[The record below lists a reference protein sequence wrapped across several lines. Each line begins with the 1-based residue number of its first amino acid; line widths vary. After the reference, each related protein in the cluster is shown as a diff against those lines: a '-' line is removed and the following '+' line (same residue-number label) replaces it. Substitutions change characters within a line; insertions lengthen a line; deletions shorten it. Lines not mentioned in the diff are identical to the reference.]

1 MAMRAM
7 AYMSR
12 GRSLRMSEL
21 SLNGIEHK
29 ERNEIPA
36 RLVLENGAVFR
47 GVAFGALDVK
57 RNTGEVVFTTSITG
71 YQEILTDPSYAG
83 QIVTMTNPLMGN
95 YGANAEDLESWKP
108 FISGF
113 VVRENAERY
122 SNWRASESLGKFLE
136 QNGILGIEQ
145 IDTRRLVRILRSE
158 GAMRGVLS
166 TESLSDGE
174 LVEIARQSP
183 KMAGL
188 DLTKGVTTKGAYG
201 LDSNSPAFPRR
212 GQGVVSPPHVVVL
225 DYGIKQNIL
234 RKLVAHGARLTVM
247 PSTATL
253 EQILEQKPDGIFLS
267 NGPGDPDAVK
277 DTIAMLKKLI
287 KREEHPIFGICLGHQ
302 LLSLAL
308 GGNTYKLKF
317 GHRGA
322 NHPVKNLLSEK
333 IEITSQNHG
342 FAVDWKSMPND
353 CELTHLNLN
362 DQTVEGFRHT
372 KLPIFA
378 VQYHPEAS
386 PGPHE
391 SDYLFGQFMEG
402 ME

>member
-1 MAMRAM
+1 MKQSNL
-7 AYMSR
+7 Y
-12 GRSLRMSEL
+12 GRQHAGNR
-21 SLNGIEHK
+21 
-29 ERNEIPA
+29 A
-36 RLVLENGAVFR
+36 RLVLENGAVFS
-47 GVAFGALDVK
+47 GQAFGALDAK
-57 RNTGEVVFTTSITG
+57 RMTGEVVFTTSITG

-95 YGANAEDLESWKP
+95 YGANDEDLESSHP
-108 FISGF
+108 FVSGF
-113 VVRENAERY
+113 VVREAAHRY
-122 SNWRASESLGKFLE
+122 SNWRAEESLGSFLAR
-136 QNGILGIEQ
+136 GGVLGVDQ
-145 IDTRRLVRILRSE
+145 VDTRRLVRMLRSE

-166 TESLSDGE
+166 TEALSDAE
-174 LVEIARQSP
+174 LVELARESP

-188 DLTKGVTTKGAYG
+188 DLTKGVTTKDCYEMGAAS
-201 LDSNSPAFPRR
+201 SNK
-212 GQGVVSPPHVVVL
+212 PHVVVI

-234 RKLVAHGARLTVM
+234 RKLVDHGACLTVM
-247 PSTATL
+247 PSTVTL
-253 EQILEQKPDGIFLS
+253 EEILEQKPDGIFLS
-267 NGPGDPDAVK
+267 NGPGDPDAVR
-277 DTIAMLKKLI
+277 DTIAMLKQLI
-287 KREEHPIFGICLGHQ
+287 KREEQPIFGICLGNQ

-342 FAVDWKSMPND
+342 FAVDWKTMPND

-362 DQTVEGFRHT
+362 DHTVEGFRHT

-391 SDYLFGQFMEG
+391 SDYLFTEFMEA
-402 ME
+402 MT

>member
-1 MAMRAM
+1 
-7 AYMSR
+7 
-12 GRSLRMSEL
+12 MSEI
-21 SLNGIEHK
+21 SLNGKHSEK
-29 ERNEIPA
+29 NASDRA
-36 RLVLENGAVFR
+36 RLVLENGAIFS
-47 GVAFGALDVK
+47 GHAFGACDVK
-57 RNTGEVVFTTSITG
+57 RQTGEVVFTTSTTG

-95 YGANAEDLESWKP
+95 YGANDEDLESRHP
-108 FISGF
+108 FVSGF
-113 VVRENAERY
+113 VVREAAQRY
-122 SNWRASESLGKFLE
+122 SNWRAEESLGSFLE
-136 QNGILGIEQ
+136 RSGVLGIEQ
-145 IDTRRLVRILRSE
+145 VDTRRLVRLLRSE

-166 TESLSDGE
+166 TEDLSDAE
-174 LVEIARQSP
+174 LIEIARQSP

-188 DLTKGVTTKGAYG
+188 DLTKNVTTT
-201 LDSNSPAFPRR
+201 SPYDLNPLPAGE
-212 GQGVVSPPHVVVL
+212 GQPPKADRVTGYPHVVVL

-234 RKLVAHGARLTVM
+234 RKLVSHGARLTVL

-253 EQILEQKPDGIFLS
+253 EEILEQKPDGIFLS

-277 DTIAMLKKLI
+277 DTIAMLKHLI
-287 KREEHPIFGICLGHQ
+287 KREEQPIFGICLGNQ

-308 GGNTYKLKF
+308 GGTTYKLKF

-362 DQTVEGFRHT
+362 DHTVEGFRHT

-391 SDYLFGQFMEG
+391 SDYLFTQFMQA
-402 ME
+402 MK

>member
-1 MAMRAM
+1 
-7 AYMSR
+7 
-12 GRSLRMSEL
+12 MSEIL
-21 SLNGIEHK
+21 VNGTNGVK
-29 ERNEIPA
+29 GNGEIA
-36 RLVLENGAVFR
+36 IRLVLENGAVFR
-47 GVAFGALDVK
+47 GHAFGALDVK
-57 RNTGEVVFTTSITG
+57 RSTGEVVFTTSITG

-95 YGANAEDLESWKP
+95 YGANAEDLESWKS
-108 FISGF
+108 FVSGF
-113 VVRENAERY
+113 AVRENAERY
-122 SNWRASESLGKFLE
+122 SNWRATESLEKFLAN
-136 QNGILGIEQ
+136 NGILGIEQ
-145 IDTRRLVRILRSE
+145 IDTRRLVRLLRSE

-166 TESLSDGE
+166 TEALSDAE

-183 KMAGL
+183 KMDGL
-188 DLTKGVTTKGAYG
+188 DLTKGVTTDGVYNMETPLLAKE
-201 LDSNSPAFPRR
+201 R
-212 GQGVVSPPHVVVL
+212 GRGEVAHVVVI

-234 RKLVAHGARLTVM
+234 RKLVDHGARLTVM
-247 PSTATL
+247 PSTTTL
-253 EQILEQKPDGIFLS
+253 EQIIEQKPDGIFLS
-267 NGPGDPDAVK
+267 NYPGDPDAVK

-322 NHPVKNLLSEK
+322 NHPVKNLLSDK

-342 FAVDWKSMPND
+342 FAVDWKTMPND

-391 SDYLFGQFMEG
+391 SDYLFGQFMRG
-402 ME
+402 MNRDYAD

>member
-1 MAMRAM
+1 
-7 AYMSR
+7 MSDI
-12 GRSLRMSEL
+12 SV
-21 SLNGIEHK
+21 NGSHDVSNTQETAI
-29 ERNEIPA
+29 

-47 GVAFGALDVK
+47 GNAFGALDVK

-108 FISGF
+108 FVSGF
-113 VVRENAERY
+113 AVRENAERY
-122 SNWRASESLGKFLE
+122 SNWRATESLSKFLA

-145 IDTRRLVRILRSE
+145 IDTRRLVRLLRSE

-166 TESLSDGE
+166 TEVLSDAE

-183 KMAGL
+183 KMDGL
-188 DLTKGVTTKGAYG
+188 DLTKGVTTDGVYDMETPLLTKE
-201 LDSNSPAFPRR
+201 R
-212 GQGVVSPPHVVVL
+212 GRGEVAHVVVI

-234 RKLVAHGARLTVM
+234 RKLVDHGARLTVM

-253 EQILEQKPDGIFLS
+253 EQILERKPDGIFLS

-287 KREEHPIFGICLGHQ
+287 KREEQPIFGICLGHQ

-322 NHPVKNLLSEK
+322 NHPVKNLLSNK

-342 FAVDWKSMPND
+342 FAVDWKTMPKD

-362 DQTVEGFRHT
+362 DQTVEGFCHT

-402 ME
+402 MG

>member
-1 MAMRAM
+1 MN
-7 AYMSR
+7 
-12 GRSLRMSEL
+12 EPI
-21 SLNGIEHK
+21 LNGQNRVAEH
-29 ERNEIPA
+29 A

-47 GVAFGALDVK
+47 GQPFGALDVK
-57 RNTGEVVFTTSITG
+57 RQTGEVVFTTSITG

-95 YGANAEDLESWKP
+95 YGANDEDLESAHP
-108 FISGF
+108 FVSGF
-113 VVRENAERY
+113 VVREAAHRY
-122 SNWRASESLGKFLE
+122 SNWRAEESLGSFLARS
-136 QNGILGIEQ
+136 GVLGIEQ
-145 IDTRRLVRILRSE
+145 VDTRRLVRMLRSE

-166 TESLSDGE
+166 TEELSDAE

-188 DLTKGVTTKGAYG
+188 DLTKGVTTSKIYDVDTPLLAKESG
-201 LDSNSPAFPRR
+201 R
-212 GQGVVSPPHVVVL
+212 GEVPHVVVL

-234 RKLVAHGARLTVM
+234 RKLVAHGARLTVL

-253 EQILEQKPDGIFLS
+253 EEIIEQKPDGIFLS

-277 DTIAMLKKLI
+277 DTIAMLKHLI
-287 KREEHPIFGICLGHQ
+287 EREEHPIFGICLGHQ

-342 FAVDWKSMPND
+342 FAVDWRAMPKD

-362 DQTVEGFRHT
+362 DHTVEGFRHT

-391 SDYLFGQFMEG
+391 SDYLFTQFMDA
-402 ME
+402 MK

>member
-1 MAMRAM
+1 MKNDTITTNGE
-7 AYMSR
+7 SN
-12 GRSLRMSEL
+12 GESPSSFILHPSSL
-21 SLNGIEHK
+21 
-29 ERNEIPA
+29 PA

-47 GVAFGALDVK
+47 GNAFGALDVK

-95 YGANAEDLESWKP
+95 YGANSEDLESWKP
-108 FISGF
+108 FVSGF
-113 VVRENAERY
+113 AVRENSERY
-122 SNWRASESLGKFLE
+122 SNWRATESLDKFLA

-166 TESLSDGE
+166 TEALSDAE
-174 LVEIARQSP
+174 LVEITRQSP
-183 KMAGL
+183 KMDGL
-188 DLTKGVTTKGAYG
+188 DLTKGVTTDGVYDMETPLITKE
-201 LDSNSPAFPRR
+201 R
-212 GQGVVSPPHVVVL
+212 GRGEVAHVVVI

-234 RKLVAHGARLTVM
+234 RKLVDHGARLTVM

-253 EQILEQKPDGIFLS
+253 EQIIEQKPDGIFLS

-322 NHPVKNLLSEK
+322 NHPVKNLLSDK

-342 FAVDWKSMPND
+342 FAVDWKTMPKD

-391 SDYLFGQFMEG
+391 SDYLFGQFMRG
-402 ME
+402 MG

>member
-1 MAMRAM
+1 MNENGMMKSESEEGIPSSFIPHSFDKLRTGT
-7 AYMSR
+7 S
-12 GRSLRMSEL
+12 SL
-21 SLNGIEHK
+21 
-29 ERNEIPA
+29 PA

-47 GVAFGALDVK
+47 GNAFGALDVK

-71 YQEILTDPSYAG
+71 YQEVLTDPSYAG

-95 YGANAEDLESWKP
+95 YGANSEDLESWKP
-108 FISGF
+108 FVSGF
-113 VVRENAERY
+113 AVRESAQRY
-122 SNWRASESLGKFLE
+122 SNWRATESLNSFLE
-136 QNGILGIEQ
+136 KNGILGIEQ

-166 TESLSDGE
+166 TEEMSDAE
-174 LVEIARQSP
+174 LVEIAQQSP

-188 DLTKGVTTKGAYG
+188 DLTRGVTTQNSYN
-201 LDSNSPAFPRR
+201 LDSDPTLFSTVA
-212 GQGVVSPPHVVVL
+212 PHVVVL

-234 RKLVAHGARLTVM
+234 RKLVDHGARLTVM
-247 PSTATL
+247 PSTTAL
-253 EQILEQKPDGIFLS
+253 EEVIEQKPDGIFLS
-267 NGPGDPDAVK
+267 NGPGDPDAVN
-277 DTIAMLKKLI
+277 DTIQMLKHLI
-287 KREEHPIFGICLGHQ
+287 KREEQPIFGICLGHQ

-308 GGNTYKLKF
+308 GGETYKLKF

-322 NHPVKNLLSEK
+322 NHPVKNLLSNK

-391 SDYLFGQFMEG
+391 SDYLFTQFMESL
-402 ME
+402 

>member
-1 MAMRAM
+1 
-7 AYMSR
+7 
-12 GRSLRMSEL
+12 MSEI
-21 SLNGIEHK
+21 SVNGTHNGVSTHEK
-29 ERNEIPA
+29 PA
-36 RLVLENGAVFR
+36 RLVLENGVVFR
-47 GVAFGALDVK
+47 GNAFGALDVK

-95 YGANAEDLESWKP
+95 YGANSEDLESWKP
-108 FISGF
+108 FVSGF
-113 VVRENAERY
+113 AVRENSERY
-122 SNWRASESLGKFLE
+122 SNWRATESLDKFLV

-145 IDTRRLVRILRSE
+145 IDTRKLVRILRSE

-166 TESLSDGE
+166 TEALSDAE

-183 KMAGL
+183 KMDGL
-188 DLTKGVTTKGAYG
+188 DLTKGVTT
-201 LDSNSPAFPRR
+201 D
-212 GQGVVSPPHVVVL
+212 GVYDMEQSSSKMAPHVVVI

-234 RKLVAHGARLTVM
+234 RKLVDHGARLTVM
-247 PSTATL
+247 PSTTTL
-253 EQILEQKPDGIFLS
+253 EQIIEQKPDGIFLS

-287 KREEHPIFGICLGHQ
+287 KREEHPIFGICLGNQ
-302 LLSLAL
+302 LLALAL

-322 NHPVKNLLSEK
+322 NHPVKNLLSDK

-342 FAVDWKSMPND
+342 FAVDWKTMPKD

-391 SDYLFGQFMEG
+391 SDYLFGQFMEAMG
-402 ME
+402 KNLDYAD

>member
-1 MAMRAM
+1 
-7 AYMSR
+7 
-12 GRSLRMSEL
+12 MSEI
-21 SLNGIEHK
+21 SLNGVHSEK
-29 ERNEIPA
+29 NASRPA

-47 GVAFGALDVK
+47 GQSFGALDVK
-57 RNTGEVVFTTSITG
+57 RQTGEVVFTTSITG

-95 YGANAEDLESWKP
+95 YGANDEDLESAHP
-108 FISGF
+108 VVSGF
-113 VVRENAERY
+113 VVREAAQRY
-122 SNWRASESLGKFLE
+122 SNWRAEESLGSFLDRS
-136 QNGILGIEQ
+136 GVLGIEQ
-145 IDTRRLVRILRSE
+145 VDTRKLVRMLRSE

-166 TESLSDGE
+166 TESLSDAE
-174 LVEIARQSP
+174 LVEIARRSP

-188 DLTKGVTTKGAYG
+188 DLTKGVTTSESYDLNGP
-201 LDSNSPAFPRR
+201 SQES
-212 GQGVVSPPHVVVL
+212 PHVVVL

-234 RKLVAHGARLTVM
+234 RKLVAHGARLTVL

-253 EQILEQKPDGIFLS
+253 EEILEQKPDGIFLS

-277 DTIAMLKKLI
+277 DTIAMLKRLI
-287 KREEHPIFGICLGHQ
+287 KREEQPIFGICLGNQ

-308 GGNTYKLKF
+308 GGTTYKLKF

-342 FAVDWKSMPND
+342 FAVDWKTMPKD

-362 DQTVEGFRHT
+362 DHTVEGFRHT

-391 SDYLFGQFMEG
+391 SDYLFTQFMDT
-402 ME
+402 MK

>member
-1 MAMRAM
+1 MDLHD
-7 AYMSR
+7 
-12 GRSLRMSEL
+12 G
-21 SLNGIEHK
+21 NGIASTTGDLQ
-29 ERNEIPA
+29 A

-47 GVAFGALDVK
+47 GNAFGALDVT
-57 RNTGEVVFTTSITG
+57 RTTGEAVFTTSITG
-71 YQEILTDPSYAG
+71 YQEVLTDPSYAG

-95 YGANAEDLESWKP
+95 YGTTSDDMESIHP
-108 FISGF
+108 FVSGF
-113 VVRENAERY
+113 VVRESAERY
-122 SNWRASESLGKFLE
+122 SNWRAEESLESFLAKS
-136 QNGILGIEQ
+136 GVLAIEQ
-145 IDTRRLVRILRSE
+145 VDTRRLVRLLRSE
-158 GAMRGVLS
+158 GAMRSVLS
-166 TESLSDGE
+166 TEALSDAE
-174 LVEIARQSP
+174 LVEIARKSP

-188 DLTKGVTTKGAYG
+188 DLTKGVTTPNVYEIDRVGDGA
-201 LDSNSPAFPRR
+201 LAIPSA
-212 GQGVVSPPHVVVL
+212 PHVVVI
-225 DYGIKQNIL
+225 DYGIKENIL
-234 RKLVAHGARLTVM
+234 RKLSAHGARLTVM
-247 PSTATL
+247 PSTTTL
-253 EQILEQKPDGIFLS
+253 EEIHEHKPDGIFLS
-267 NGPGDPDAVK
+267 NGPGDPEAVK
-277 DTIAMLKKLI
+277 DTIAMLKQLI
-287 KREEHPIFGICLGHQ
+287 KRDEQPIFGICLGHQ

-342 FAVDWKSMPND
+342 FAVDWKTMPKD

-391 SDYLFGQFMEG
+391 SDYLFTQFMET
-402 ME
+402 MRHN

>member
-1 MAMRAM
+1 MAKNGSVKINGDQMTAPS
-7 AYMSR
+7 AFQSP
-12 GRSLRMSEL
+12 L
-21 SLNGIEHK
+21 STT
-29 ERNEIPA
+29 PA
-36 RLVLENGAVFR
+36 RLVLENGAVFN
-47 GVAFGALDVK
+47 GHAFGALDVK
-57 RNTGEVVFTTSITG
+57 RMTGEVVFTTSITG

-95 YGANAEDLESWKP
+95 YGANDEDLESTHP
-108 FISGF
+108 FVSGF
-113 VVRENAERY
+113 VVREAAQRY
-122 SNWRASESLGKFLE
+122 SNWRAEESLGSFLARS
-136 QNGILGIEQ
+136 GVLGIEQ
-145 IDTRRLVRILRSE
+145 VDTRRLVRMLRSE

-166 TESLSDGE
+166 TESLSDAE
-174 LVEIARQSP
+174 FIEIARQSP
-183 KMAGL
+183 NMAGL
-188 DLTKGVTTKGAYG
+188 DLTKGVTT
-201 LDSNSPAFPRR
+201 SNSYDM
-212 GQGVVSPPHVVVL
+212 GESSKKKPHVVVI

-234 RKLVAHGARLTVM
+234 RKLVDHGACLTVM
-247 PSTATL
+247 PSTTTL
-253 EQILEQKPDGIFLS
+253 EEILEQKPDGIFLS

-277 DTIAMLKKLI
+277 DTIVMLKHLI
-287 KREEHPIFGICLGHQ
+287 KREEQPIFGICLGHQ

-308 GGNTYKLKF
+308 GGSTYKLKF

-342 FAVDWKSMPND
+342 FAVDWKTMPKD

-362 DQTVEGFRHT
+362 DRTVEGFRHT

-391 SDYLFGQFMEG
+391 SDYLFTQFMEA
-402 ME
+402 MN

>member
-1 MAMRAM
+1 
-7 AYMSR
+7 MSTE
-12 GRSLRMSEL
+12 SHLT
-21 SLNGIEHK
+21 NGSAIS
-29 ERNEIPA
+29 NTQLPA
-36 RLVLENGAVFR
+36 RLVLENGAVLR
-47 GVAFGALDVK
+47 GRAFGALDVK
-57 RNTGEVVFTTSITG
+57 RTTGETVFTTSITG

-95 YGANAEDLESWKP
+95 YGATDDDLESTYP
-108 FISGF
+108 FASGF
-113 VVRENAERY
+113 VVREAAERY
-122 SNWRASESLGKFLE
+122 SNWRAEESLGRFLE
-136 QNGILGIEQ
+136 RSGILAIEQ
-145 IDTRRLVRILRSE
+145 VDTRRLVRMLRSE

-166 TESLSDGE
+166 TESLSDAE
-174 LVEIARQSP
+174 LVEVARQSP

-188 DLTKGVTTKGAYG
+188 DLTKGVTTKETYD
-201 LDSNSPAFPRR
+201 LDGPSKKA
-212 GQGVVSPPHVVVL
+212 PHVVVL
-225 DYGIKQNIL
+225 DYGIKHNIL
-234 RKLVAHGARLTVM
+234 KKLVAHGARLTVM
-247 PSTATL
+247 PSTTTL
-253 EQILEQKPDGIFLS
+253 EEIREQKPDGIFLS

-277 DTIAMLKKLI
+277 DTIEMLKHLI
-287 KREEHPIFGICLGHQ
+287 KREEQPIFGICLGHQ

-322 NHPVKNLLSEK
+322 NHPVKNLLTDK

-342 FAVDWKSMPND
+342 FAVDWQTMPKD

-362 DQTVEGFRHT
+362 DHTVEGFTHK

-391 SDYLFGQFMEG
+391 SDYLFTQFMEAIG
-402 ME
+402 QG

>member
-1 MAMRAM
+1 MEVI
-7 AYMSR
+7 S
-12 GRSLRMSEL
+12 
-21 SLNGIEHK
+21 NGISVSRNGSLS
-29 ERNEIPA
+29 ERALA
-36 RLVLENGAVFR
+36 RLVLENGAVFSGR
-47 GVAFGALDVK
+47 AFGALDVQRK
-57 RNTGEVVFTTSITG
+57 TGEVVFTTSITG

-95 YGANAEDLESWKP
+95 YGANEDDLESRHP
-108 FISGF
+108 FVSGF
-113 VVRENAERY
+113 VVREASHRY
-122 SNWRASESLGKFLE
+122 SNWRAEESLESFLARS
-136 QNGILGIEQ
+136 GVLAIEQ
-145 IDTRRLVRILRSE
+145 IDTRRLVRMLRSE

-166 TESLSDGE
+166 TEGMSDAE
-174 LVEIARQSP
+174 LVDIARQSP
-183 KMAGL
+183 NMAGL
-188 DLTKGVTTKGAYG
+188 DLTKNVTAEATYDMGERSQKK
-201 LDSNSPAFPRR
+201 
-212 GQGVVSPPHVVVL
+212 PHVVVI

-234 RKLVAHGARLTVM
+234 RKLVDHGACLTVM
-247 PSTATL
+247 PSTTTL
-253 EQILEQKPDGIFLS
+253 DEILERKPDGIFLS

-277 DTIAMLKKLI
+277 DTIAMLKHLI
-287 KREEHPIFGICLGHQ
+287 KKEEHPIFGICLGHQ

-322 NHPVKNLLSEK
+322 NHPVKNLVSEK

-342 FAVDWKSMPND
+342 FAVDWKTMPKD

-362 DQTVEGFRHT
+362 DHTVEGFCHK

-391 SDYLFGQFMEG
+391 SDYLFSQFMES
-402 ME
+402 MRKN